1 MDSKACEVSKS
12 VDVDLTFKDALDVD
26 LSVFPT
32 TFGIDITHIANI
44 PKISIGL
51 DPITIEPLTINP
63 LDVSVR
69 LKEIPSIRTHIPAN
83 FAIGLSVLGYDI
95 ACVRLCGEAQ
105 VINEPYEPNPCE
117 HCGRVHRAIQPT
129 PVDQPGTLEVPK

>member
-1 MDSKACEVSKS
+1 VSTS
-12 VDVDLTFKDALDVD
+12 VGVDLHFKDPLDVD
-26 LSVFPT
+26 ISPS

-63 LDVSVR
+63 VDVSVR
-69 LKEIPSIRTHIPAN
+69 LKEIPSIRSHIPAN

-95 ACVRLCGEAQ
+95 ACVRLCGEAM
-105 VINEPYEPNPCE
+105 VITEPYVPNPCE
-117 HCGRVHRAIQPT
+117 HCGQVHRT
-129 PVDQPGTLEVPK
+129 PLPVPAPGETAVPK

>member
-1 MDSKACEVSKS
+1 MSTD
-12 VDVDLTFKDALDVD
+12 VDVDLTFKDELDVEIHP
-26 LSVFPT
+26 S
-32 TFGIDITHIANI
+32 TFGIDITHIADI

-51 DPITIEPLTINP
+51 DPITVEPLTINP

-83 FAIGLSVLGYDI
+83 FAIGLSVLGYDL

-105 VINEPYEPNPCE
+105 VITEPYRPTPCE
-117 HCGRVHRAIQPT
+117 HCGQVHRT
-129 PVDQPGTLEVPK
+129 PVPLPAPDEPEVPK

>member
-1 MDSKACEVSKS
+1 VSKS
-12 VDVDLTFKDALDVD
+12 VDVNHHFKDALDVD
-26 LSVFPT
+26 ISPT
-32 TFGIDITHIANI
+32 TFGFDLDITHIADI

-51 DPITIEPLTINP
+51 DPITVEPLTINP

-83 FAIGLSVLGYDI
+83 FAIGFSILGYDV

-105 VINEPYEPNPCE
+105 LITEPYHPSPCE
-117 HCGRVHRAIQPT
+117 ICGRVHRT
-129 PVDQPGTLEVPK
+129 PIPLPAPEPSEPEVPK